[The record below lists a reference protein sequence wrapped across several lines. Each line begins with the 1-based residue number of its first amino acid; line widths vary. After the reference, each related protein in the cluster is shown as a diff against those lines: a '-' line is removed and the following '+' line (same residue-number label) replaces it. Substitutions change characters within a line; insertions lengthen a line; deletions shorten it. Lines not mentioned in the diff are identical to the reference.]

1 MGLRF
6 RKTINLGLVRLN
18 FTQDGFS
25 SYTVKLGPVS
35 WNSRSRTRSVDLPGP
50 WRWTSRRGRR

>member
-1 MGLRF
+1 MGFRF

-25 SYTVKLGPVS
+25 SYSVKLGPFS
-35 WNSRSRTRSVDLPGP
+35 WNSRSRRQRIDLPGP
-50 WRWTSRRGRR
+50 WSWTGRRSRR